1 MSYRFEID
9 PAVTVSSRRRCEN
22 QWNARPASA
31 KSPCDVLLSAP
42 VEQAPH
48 RKPVKIDYYV
58 KVNIILRSRRGGFLV
73 DGYYSITELT
83 REFGVST
90 RTLRFYE
97 DEGLIQPE
105 RKGRT
110 RLFRPADR
118 RLIAEIL
125 RGRRIGF
132 TIAEIR
138 EIIQVY
144 KEPPGEIGQLKLL
157 MKRVDEKR
165 DELRQ
170 KRKDIDDTLNELD
183 NVEEACLG
191 RLAEIGVGT

>member
-1 MSYRFEID
+1 M
-9 PAVTVSSRRRCEN
+9 
-22 QWNARPASA
+22 
-31 KSPCDVLLSAP
+31 P
-42 VEQAPH
+42 VD
-48 RKPVKIDYYV
+48 K
-58 KVNIILRSRRGGFLV
+58 
-73 DGYYSITELT
+73 YYSITEMT

-105 RKGRT
+105 RRGRT
-110 RLFRPADR
+110 RLFRQADR

-132 TIAEIR
+132 TVAEIR

-144 KEPPGEIGQLKLL
+144 REPPGEIGQLKLL
-157 MKRVDEKR
+157 MKRIEEKR

-170 KRKDIDDTLNELD
+170 KRKDIDDTLIELD
-183 NVEEACLG
+183 HVEEACIG

>member
-1 MSYRFEID
+1 M
-9 PAVTVSSRRRCEN
+9 
-22 QWNARPASA
+22 
-31 KSPCDVLLSAP
+31 P
-42 VEQAPH
+42 VD
-48 RKPVKIDYYV
+48 K
-58 KVNIILRSRRGGFLV
+58 
-73 DGYYSITELT
+73 YYSITEMT

-105 RKGRT
+105 RRGRT
-110 RLFRPADR
+110 RLFRQADR

-144 KEPPGEIGQLKLL
+144 REPPGEVGQLKLL
-157 MKRVDEKR
+157 MTRIDEKR
-165 DELRQ
+165 SELRQ
-170 KRKDIDDTLNELD
+170 KRKDIDDTLEELD
-183 NVEEACLG
+183 HVEEACIG

>member
-1 MSYRFEID
+1 M
-9 PAVTVSSRRRCEN
+9 N
-22 QWNARPASA
+22 
-31 KSPCDVLLSAP
+31 K
-42 VEQAPH
+42 
-48 RKPVKIDYYV
+48 YYT
-58 KVNIILRSRRGGFLV
+58 
-73 DGYYSITELT
+73 ITELT

-97 DEGLIQPE
+97 DEGLIHPE
-105 RKGRT
+105 RRGRT
-110 RLFRPADR
+110 RLFRAADR
-118 RLIAEIL
+118 RLLQEIL

-144 KEPPGEIGQLKLL
+144 KEPPGELGQLKLM
-157 MKRVDEKR
+157 MKRIDEKR

-170 KRKDIDDTLNELD
+170 KRRDIDETLSELD
-183 NVEEACLG
+183 TAEEACLT

>member
-1 MSYRFEID
+1 
-9 PAVTVSSRRRCEN
+9 
-22 QWNARPASA
+22 
-31 KSPCDVLLSAP
+31 
-42 VEQAPH
+42 
-48 RKPVKIDYYV
+48 
-58 KVNIILRSRRGGFLV
+58 V
-73 DGYYSITELT
+73 DKFYTITELT

-97 DEGLIQPE
+97 DEGLINPE
-105 RKGRT
+105 RRGRT

-118 RLIAEIL
+118 RLIQEIL

-138 EIIQVY
+138 DIIRVY
-144 KEPPGEIGQLKLL
+144 KDPPGEVGQLEML
-157 MKRVDEKR
+157 MNKVNEKR

-170 KRKDIDDTLNELD
+170 KRRDIEETLAELD
-183 NVEEACLG
+183 NVEEACLT